1 MFVQG
6 LITEWLEMKIKGIN
20 KMSKKFT
27 YTKFTKYCYC
37 GYSDEWEEDGIEFDY
52 EVEDK
57 DLLPVIVDL
66 LFEDYFGKNEL
77 YCNNKEIVKSLKENL
92 TKMIKESDLIETF
105 ADQYEDELK
114 EIFKKE
120 ALDFFID

>member
-1 MFVQG
+1 M
-6 LITEWLEMKIKGIN
+6 IN

-52 EVEDK
+52 EVDDR

-66 LFEDYFGKNEL
+66 LFDDYFGDDKKICES
-77 YCNNKEIVKSLKENL
+77 KERKKEVKERL
-92 TKMIKESDLIETF
+92 TRLIQESDLIGTF
-105 ADQYEDELK
+105 ADQYEDSLK
-114 EIFKKE
+114 EIFQNE
-120 ALDFFID
+120 ALEFFDD